1 MIDEEEAGM
10 TREATT
16 YKPRLIR
23 DKGFYKMLV
32 TLALPVTVQNIIVF
46 LTQMLDTVMLGE
58 LGDVAMS
65 ASSLANQPFFIFNML
80 TFGLG
85 SGAAVLTAQYWGMQQ
100 LKPIRVIVTMIIRFS
115 MLAGLLLTVA
125 VLAVPEWFMGLFT
138 NEAEVIST
146 GAEYLRIIAY
156 CYVFFGLTN
165 VFYISIRSV
174 ESVRIAVVSN
184 VAALVTNVLLN
195 YILIFGKFGAP
206 ALGIRGAAY
215 ATLAA
220 RLLEF
225 TIAVCYMFFF
235 DQNLRIRL
243 RDFFL
248 FDRLLLR
255 DLTVISIP
263 VVANELMW
271 ALGTSMQARLLGM
284 LGTSAVAANTIISV
298 VQQLSTVAVFGVAS
312 AAAVLIGKAIGEGD
326 MNKAHDR
333 GHTFLLISYL
343 FGLIVMGVILALQ
356 RVAVDFYKV
365 EPATKELA
373 HQMMLVAALIGFFV
387 SISGIGIVGILRGGG
402 DTKFSLWI
410 EVIGLWFI
418 AVPAAYFVAFVLEWP
433 IPLVFLVMKID
444 EPVKVVLFLIRMRGS
459 KWLRNVTRKE
469 I

>member
-1 MIDEEEAGM
+1 M
-10 TREATT
+10 
-16 YKPRLIR
+16 
-23 DKGFYKMLV
+23 
-32 TLALPVTVQNIIVF
+32 
-46 LTQMLDTVMLGE
+46 
-58 LGDVAMS
+58 
-65 ASSLANQPFFIFNML
+65 
-80 TFGLG
+80 
-85 SGAAVLTAQYWGMQQ
+85 
-100 LKPIRVIVTMIIRFS
+100 
-115 MLAGLLLTVA
+115 
-125 VLAVPEWFMGLFT
+125 
-138 NEAEVIST
+138 
-146 GAEYLRIIAY
+146 
-156 CYVFFGLTN
+156 
-165 VFYISIRSV
+165 
-174 ESVRIAVVSN
+174 
-184 VAALVTNVLLN
+184 
-195 YILIFGKFGAP
+195 
-206 ALGIRGAAY
+206 
-215 ATLAA
+215 
-220 RLLEF
+220 
-225 TIAVCYMFFF
+225 
-235 DQNLRIRL
+235 
-243 RDFFL
+243 
-248 FDRLLLR
+248 
-255 DLTVISIP
+255 
-263 VVANELMW
+263 
-271 ALGTSMQARLLGM
+271 
-284 LGTSAVAANTIISV
+284 
-298 VQQLSTVAVFGVAS
+298 AVFGVAS